1 MVTATPE
8 GKIPKRKSQITNKSK
23 ITNSNSKTE
32 SKIWRCDRSNSSENK
47 RHSIHGV
54 FVLNLGFSDLEFVWD
69 LSFVFWDFAPKALF
83 QSRNVGMT

>member
-32 SKIWRCDRSNSSENK
+32 SKIWRCDRSNSSEIN
-47 RHSIHGV
+47 RHSLHGLV
-54 FVLNLGFSDLEFVWD
+54 SALHTLLKGDL
-69 LSFVFWDFAPKALF
+69 
-83 QSRNVGMT
+83 QSIEVGQISQ

>member
-47 RHSIHGV
+47 RHAYT
-54 FVLNLGFSDLEFVWD
+54 GFSF
-69 LSFVFWDFAPKALF
+69 
-83 QSRNVGMT
+83 